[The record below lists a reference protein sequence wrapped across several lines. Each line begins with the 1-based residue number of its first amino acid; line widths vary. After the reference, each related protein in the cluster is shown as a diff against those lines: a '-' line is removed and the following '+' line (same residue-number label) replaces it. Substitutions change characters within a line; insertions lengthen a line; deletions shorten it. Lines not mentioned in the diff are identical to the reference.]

1 MYYLERK
8 HREQILPIQQ
18 LESMLKIYCT
28 LNQAQPIKMPIG
40 LYVDL
45 LAIFLYFV

>member
-18 LESMLKIYCT
+18 LESMLKIGSIINVGVT
-28 LNQAQPIKMPIG
+28 P
-40 LYVDL
+40 
-45 LAIFLYFV
+45 